1 MLKIALTKGRIEK
14 KMTETLKKIGY
25 NIDPLIN
32 KDRELQ
38 INIEDKMEIIFAKS
52 NDVVTFVEHGIVDIG
67 IVGSDTLLEN
77 PFKDYYELLDLEIGK
92 CSFAVCSYPNFKNIK
107 FNRRKRIATKYPNIA
122 KKYFESKDEDVEIIK
137 LEGSVELG
145 PVVGL
150 TDAIVD
156 IVETG
161 ATLKA
166 NGLEVIDTIIEVSTR
181 LICNKTKF
189 KYKKEEILNLIDLIE
204 KYKVTRI
211 IVSIH

>member
-1 MLKIALTKGRIEK
+1 MLKVALTKGRIEK
-14 KMTETLKKIGY
+14 KVTTMLEKLGY
-25 NIDPLIN
+25 DVTSMIN
-32 KDRELQ
+32 KHRELQ
-38 INIEDKMEIIFAKS
+38 INVEDKMKIIFAKS
-52 NDVVTFVEHGIVDIG
+52 NDVVTFIEHGIVDIG

-77 PFKDYYELLDLEIGK
+77 SFKNYYELLDLEIGK
-92 CSFAVCSYPNFKNIK
+92 CSFAVCSYPEYKNIK
-107 FNRRKRIATKYPNIA
+107 LNRRKRIATKYPNVA
-122 KKYFESKDEDVEIIK
+122 KNYFESKDEDVEIIK

-166 NGLEVIDTIIEVSTR
+166 NGVEVIEKITDVSTR

-204 KYKVTRI
+204 NNNKRKA
-211 IVSIH
+211 

>member
-1 MLKIALTKGRIEK
+1 MLKVALTKGRIEK
-14 KMTETLKKIGY
+14 KVTTMLEKLGY
-25 NIDPLIN
+25 DVTSMIN
-32 KDRELQ
+32 KHRELQ
-38 INIEDKMEIIFAKS
+38 INVEDKMKIIFAKS
-52 NDVVTFVEHGIVDIG
+52 NDVVTFIEHGIVDIG

-77 PFKDYYELLDLEIGK
+77 SFKNYYELLDLEIGK
-92 CSFAVCSYPNFKNIK
+92 CSFAVCSYPEYKNIK
-107 FNRRKRIATKYPNIA
+107 LNRRKRIATKYPNVA
-122 KKYFESKDEDVEIIK
+122 KNYFESKDEDVEIIK

-166 NGLEVIDTIIEVSTR
+166 NGLEVIEKITDVSTR

-204 KYKVTRI
+204 NNNKRKA
-211 IVSIH
+211 

>member
-1 MLKIALTKGRIEK
+1 MLKVALTKGRIEK
-14 KMTETLKKIGY
+14 KVTTMLEKLGY
-25 NIDPLIN
+25 DVTSMIN
-32 KDRELQ
+32 KNRELQ
-38 INIEDKMEIIFAKS
+38 INVEDKMEIIFAKS
-52 NDVVTFVEHGIVDIG
+52 NDVVTFIEHGIVDIG

-77 PFKDYYELLDLEIGK
+77 SFKNYYELLDLEIGK
-92 CSFAVCSYPNFKNIK
+92 CSFAVCSFPEYKNIK
-107 FNRRKRIATKYPNIA
+107 LNRRKRIATKYPNVA

-161 ATLKA
+161 VTLKA
-166 NGLEVIDTIIEVSTR
+166 NGLEVIEKITDVSTR

-204 KYKVTRI
+204 NNNR
-211 IVSIH
+211 

>member
-1 MLKIALTKGRIEK
+1 MLKVALTKGRIEK
-14 KMTETLKKIGY
+14 KVTTMLGKLGY
-25 NIDPLIN
+25 DVTSMIN

-38 INIEDKMEIIFAKS
+38 INVEDKMKIIFAKS
-52 NDVVTFVEHGIVDIG
+52 NDVVTFIEHGIVDIG

-77 PFKDYYELLDLEIGK
+77 SFKNYYELLDLETGK
-92 CSFAVCSYPNFKNIK
+92 CSFAVCSYPEYKNIK
-107 FNRRKRIATKYPNIA
+107 LNRRKRIATKYPNVA
-122 KKYFESKDEDVEIIK
+122 KTYFESKDEDVEIIK

-166 NGLEVIDTIIEVSTR
+166 NGLEVIEKITDVSTR

-204 KYKVTRI
+204 NNNR
-211 IVSIH
+211 

>member
-14 KMTETLKKIGY
+14 NMTETLEKIGY
-25 NIDPLIN
+25 DITNLMN

-38 INIEDKMEIIFAKS
+38 INIENKLQIIFAKS
-52 NDVVTFVEHGIVDIG
+52 NDVVTFIEHGVVDIG

-77 PFKDYYELLDLEIGK
+77 AFKDYYELLDLEIGK
-92 CSFAVCSYPNFKNIK
+92 CCFAVCSYPDYRNLKL
-107 FNRRKRIATKYPNIA
+107 NRRKKIATKYPNIT
-122 KKYFESKDEDVEIIK
+122 KRYFERKEEDVEIIK

-161 ATLKA
+161 STLRA
-166 NGLEVIDTIIEVSTR
+166 NGLEIIERVANISTR

-204 KYKVTRI
+204 KYK
-211 IVSIH
+211 

>member
-1 MLKIALTKGRIEK
+1 MLKVALTKGRIEK
-14 KMTETLKKIGY
+14 KVTTMLEKLGY
-25 NIDPLIN
+25 DVTSMIN
-32 KDRELQ
+32 KNRELQ
-38 INIEDKMEIIFAKS
+38 INVEDKMEIIFAKS
-52 NDVVTFVEHGIVDIG
+52 NDVVTFIEHGIVDIG

-77 PFKDYYELLDLEIGK
+77 SFKNYYELLDLEIGK
-92 CSFAVCSYPNFKNIK
+92 CSFAVCSYPEYKSLK
-107 FNRRKRIATKYPNIA
+107 LNRRKRIATKYPNVA
-122 KKYFESKDEDVEIIK
+122 KTYFESKEEDVEIIK

-166 NGLEVIDTIIEVSTR
+166 NGLEVIEKITDVSTR

-189 KYKKEEILNLIDLIE
+189 N
-204 KYKVTRI
+204 
-211 IVSIH
+211 

>member
-14 KMTETLKKIGY
+14 VMTKTFEKIGY
-25 NIDPLIN
+25 DIDNLMN

-38 INIEDKMEIIFAKS
+38 ISIEDKLQIIFAKA
-52 NDVVTFVEHGIVDIG
+52 NDVVTFIEHGIVDIG

-77 PFKDYYELLDLEIGK
+77 SFKDYYELLDLEIGK
-92 CSFAVCSYPNFKNIK
+92 CCFAVCSYPTYRDLKL
-107 FNRRKRIATKYPNIA
+107 NRRKKIATKYPNIT
-122 KKYFESKDEDVEIIK
+122 KRHFESKEEDVEIIK

-161 ATLKA
+161 STLKA
-166 NGLEVIDTIIEVSTR
+166 NGLEVIEKVTDISTR

-189 KYKKEEILNLIDLIE
+189 KYKKEEILNLVDLIE
-204 KYKVTRI
+204 KYK
-211 IVSIH
+211 

>member
-1 MLKIALTKGRIEK
+1 MLKVALTKGRIEK
-14 KMTETLKKIGY
+14 KVTTMLEKLGY
-25 NIDPLIN
+25 DVTSMIN

-38 INIEDKMEIIFAKS
+38 INVEDKMKIIFAKS
-52 NDVVTFVEHGIVDIG
+52 NDVVTFIEHGIVDIG

-77 PFKDYYELLDLEIGK
+77 SFKNYYELLDLEIGK
-92 CSFAVCSYPNFKNIK
+92 CSFAVCSYPEYKNIK
-107 FNRRKRIATKYPNIA
+107 LNRRKRIATKYPNVA
-122 KKYFESKDEDVEIIK
+122 KNYFESKDEDVEIIK

-166 NGLEVIDTIIEVSTR
+166 NGLEVIEKITDVSTR

-204 KYKVTRI
+204 NNNKRKA
-211 IVSIH
+211 

>member
-1 MLKIALTKGRIEK
+1 MLKVALTKGRIEK
-14 KMTETLKKIGY
+14 KVTTILEKLGY
-25 NIDPLIN
+25 DVTSMIN
-32 KDRELQ
+32 KNRELQ
-38 INIEDKMEIIFAKS
+38 INVEDKMEIIFAKS
-52 NDVVTFVEHGIVDIG
+52 NDVVTFIEHGIVDIG

-77 PFKDYYELLDLEIGK
+77 SFKNYYELLDLEIGK
-92 CSFAVCSYPNFKNIK
+92 CSFAVCSYPEYKNIK
-107 FNRRKRIATKYPNIA
+107 LNRRKRIATKYPNVA

-161 ATLKA
+161 ATLRA
-166 NGLEVIDTIIEVSTR
+166 NGLEVIEKITDVSTR

-204 KYKVTRI
+204 NNNR
-211 IVSIH
+211 

>member
-1 MLKIALTKGRIEK
+1 MLKVALTKGRIEK
-14 KMTETLKKIGY
+14 KVTTMLEKLGY
-25 NIDPLIN
+25 DVTSMIN
-32 KDRELQ
+32 KNRELQ
-38 INIEDKMEIIFAKS
+38 INVEDKMEIIFAKS
-52 NDVVTFVEHGIVDIG
+52 NDVVTFIEHGIVDIG

-77 PFKDYYELLDLEIGK
+77 SFKNYYELLDLEIGK
-92 CSFAVCSYPNFKNIK
+92 CSFAVCSYPEYKNIK
-107 FNRRKRIATKYPNIA
+107 LNRRKRIATKYPNVA

-166 NGLEVIDTIIEVSTR
+166 NGLEVIDKITDVSAR

-204 KYKVTRI
+204 NYNKKNNCK
-211 IVSIH
+211 S

>member
-14 KMTETLKKIGY
+14 AMTETLNQIGY
-25 NIDPLIN
+25 DIKPLIN

-38 INIEDKMEIIFAKS
+38 VNIDDKLQIIFAKS
-52 NDVVTFVEHGIVDIG
+52 NDVIIFVEHGIVDIG

-77 PFKDYYELLDLEIGK
+77 SFKDYYELLDLEIGK
-92 CSFAVCSYPNFKNIK
+92 CSFAVCSYPTYNNLKL
-107 FNRRKRIATKYPNIA
+107 NRRKRIATKYPNIT
-122 KKYFESKDEDVEIIK
+122 KRYFESKDEDVEIIK

-161 ATLKA
+161 STLKA
-166 NGLEVIDTIIEVSTR
+166 NGLEIIEKIIEVSTK
-181 LICNKTKF
+181 LICNKTMF
-189 KYKKEEILNLIDLIE
+189 KYKKEEILNLVDLIE
-204 KYKVTRI
+204 KSK
-211 IVSIH
+211 SK

>member
-1 MLKIALTKGRIEK
+1 MLKVALTKGRIEK
-14 KMTETLKKIGY
+14 KVTTMLEKLGY
-25 NIDPLIN
+25 DVTSMIN
-32 KDRELQ
+32 KNRELQ
-38 INIEDKMEIIFAKS
+38 INVEDKMEIIFAKS
-52 NDVVTFVEHGIVDIG
+52 NDVVTFIEHGIVDIG
-67 IVGSDTLLEN
+67 IVCSDTLLEN
-77 PFKDYYELLDLEIGK
+77 SFKNYYELLDLEIGK
-92 CSFAVCSYPNFKNIK
+92 CSFAVCSYPEYKNIK
-107 FNRRKRIATKYPNIA
+107 LNRRKRIATKYPNVA

-161 ATLKA
+161 VTLKA
-166 NGLEVIDTIIEVSTR
+166 NGLEVIEKITDVSTR

-204 KYKVTRI
+204 NNNR
-211 IVSIH
+211 

>member
-1 MLKIALTKGRIEK
+1 MLKVALTKGRIEK
-14 KMTETLKKIGY
+14 EVTTMLEKLGY
-25 NIDPLIN
+25 DVTSMIN
-32 KDRELQ
+32 KNRELQ
-38 INIEDKMEIIFAKS
+38 INVEDKMKIIFAKS
-52 NDVVTFVEHGIVDIG
+52 NDVVTFIEHGIVDIG

-77 PFKDYYELLDLEIGK
+77 SFKNYYELLDLEIGK
-92 CSFAVCSYPNFKNIK
+92 CSFAVCSYPEYKNIK
-107 FNRRKRIATKYPNIA
+107 LNRRKRIATKYPNVA
-122 KKYFESKDEDVEIIK
+122 KTYFESKDEDVEIIK

-166 NGLEVIDTIIEVSTR
+166 NGLEVIEKITDVSTR

-204 KYKVTRI
+204 KNNR
-211 IVSIH
+211 

>member
-1 MLKIALTKGRIEK
+1 MLKVALTKGRIEK
-14 KMTETLKKIGY
+14 KVTTMLEKLGY
-25 NIDPLIN
+25 DVTSMIN
-32 KDRELQ
+32 KNRELQ
-38 INIEDKMEIIFAKS
+38 INVEDKMEIIFAKS
-52 NDVVTFVEHGIVDIG
+52 NDVVTFIEHGIVDIG

-77 PFKDYYELLDLEIGK
+77 SFKNYYELLDLEIGK
-92 CSFAVCSYPNFKNIK
+92 CSFAVCSYPKYKNIK
-107 FNRRKRIATKYPNIA
+107 LNRRKRIATKYPNVA

-161 ATLKA
+161 VTLKA
-166 NGLEVIDTIIEVSTR
+166 NGLEVIEKITDVSTR

-204 KYKVTRI
+204 NNNR
-211 IVSIH
+211 

>member
-1 MLKIALTKGRIEK
+1 MLKVALTKGRIEK
-14 KMTETLKKIGY
+14 KVTTMLEKLGY
-25 NIDPLIN
+25 DVTSMIN
-32 KDRELQ
+32 KNRELQ
-38 INIEDKMEIIFAKS
+38 INVEDKMKIIFAKS
-52 NDVVTFVEHGIVDIG
+52 NDVVTFIEHGIVDIG

-77 PFKDYYELLDLEIGK
+77 SFKNYYELLDLEIGK
-92 CSFAVCSYPNFKNIK
+92 CSFAVCSYPEYKNIK
-107 FNRRKRIATKYPNIA
+107 LNRRKRIATKYPNVA

-161 ATLKA
+161 ATLRA
-166 NGLEVIDTIIEVSTR
+166 NGLEVIEKITDVSTR

-204 KYKVTRI
+204 NNNR
-211 IVSIH
+211 

>member
-14 KMTETLKKIGY
+14 KIAEMFQKIGY
-25 NIDPLIN
+25 DVTPLIN
-32 KDRELQ
+32 KNRELQ
-38 INIEDKMEIIFAKS
+38 INIDNKLEIILAKS
-52 NDVVTFVEHGIVDIG
+52 NDVITFIEQGIVDIG
-67 IVGSDTLLEN
+67 IVGSDTLMEN
-77 PFKDYYELLDLEIGK
+77 TFKDYYELLDLEIGK
-92 CSFAVCSYPNFKNIK
+92 CTFAVCSYPKYRDVNL
-107 FNRRKRIATKYPNIA
+107 NRRKKIATKYPNIT
-122 KKYFESKDEDVEIIK
+122 KKFFESKNEDVEIIK

-166 NGLEVIDTIIEVSTR
+166 NGLEVIEKVEDVSTR

-189 KYKKEEILNLIDLIE
+189 KYKKEEILNLVDFIE
-204 KYKVTRI
+204 KYKEGEK
-211 IVSIH
+211 

>member
-1 MLKIALTKGRIEK
+1 MLKVALTKGRIEK
-14 KMTETLKKIGY
+14 KVTTMLEKLGY
-25 NIDPLIN
+25 DVTPLIN

-38 INIEDKMEIIFAKS
+38 INVEDKMKIIFAKS
-52 NDVVTFVEHGIVDIG
+52 NDVVTFIEHGIVDIG

-77 PFKDYYELLDLEIGK
+77 SFKNYYELLDLEIGK
-92 CSFAVCSYPNFKNIK
+92 CSFAVCSYPEYKNIK
-107 FNRRKRIATKYPNIA
+107 LNRRKRIATKYPNVA
-122 KKYFESKDEDVEIIK
+122 KTYFESKDEDVEIIK

-166 NGLEVIDTIIEVSTR
+166 NGLEVIEKITEVSTR

-204 KYKVTRI
+204 NNNR
-211 IVSIH
+211 

>member
-1 MLKIALTKGRIEK
+1 MTTMLEK
-14 KMTETLKKIGY
+14 LGY
-25 NIDPLIN
+25 DVTSMIN

-38 INIEDKMEIIFAKS
+38 IDVEDKMKIIFAKS
-52 NDVVTFVEHGIVDIG
+52 NDVITFIEHGIVDIG

-77 PFKDYYELLDLEIGK
+77 SFKNYYELLDLEIGK
-92 CSFAVCSYPNFKNIK
+92 CSFAVCSYPEYKKIK
-107 FNRRKRIATKYPNIA
+107 LNRRKRIATKYPNVA
-122 KKYFESKDEDVEIIK
+122 KAYFESKDEDVEIIK

-166 NGLEVIDTIIEVSTR
+166 NGLEVIDKITDVSAR

-204 KYKVTRI
+204 NYNKKNNCK
-211 IVSIH
+211 S

>member
-1 MLKIALTKGRIEK
+1 MLKVALTKGRIEK
-14 KMTETLKKIGY
+14 KVTTMLEKLGY
-25 NIDPLIN
+25 DVTSMIN

-38 INIEDKMEIIFAKS
+38 INVEDKMKIIFAKS
-52 NDVVTFVEHGIVDIG
+52 NDVVTFIEHGIVDIG

-77 PFKDYYELLDLEIGK
+77 SFKNYYELLDLEIGK
-92 CSFAVCSYPNFKNIK
+92 CSFAVCSYPEYKNIK
-107 FNRRKRIATKYPNIA
+107 LNRRKRIATKYPNVA
-122 KKYFESKDEDVEIIK
+122 KTYFESKDEDVEIIK

-161 ATLKA
+161 ATLRA
-166 NGLEVIDTIIEVSTR
+166 NGLEVIEKITDVSTR

-204 KYKVTRI
+204 NNNR
-211 IVSIH
+211 

>member
-14 KMTETLKKIGY
+14 KVTTMLEKLGY
-25 NIDPLIN
+25 DVTSMIN
-32 KDRELQ
+32 KNRELQ
-38 INIEDKMEIIFAKS
+38 INVEDKMEIIFAKS
-52 NDVVTFVEHGIVDIG
+52 NDVVTFIEHGIVDIG

-77 PFKDYYELLDLEIGK
+77 SFKNYYELLDLEIGK
-92 CSFAVCSYPNFKNIK
+92 CSFAVCSYPEYKNIK
-107 FNRRKRIATKYPNIA
+107 LNRRKRIATKYPNVA

-150 TDAIVD
+150 ADAIVD

-161 ATLKA
+161 ATLRA
-166 NGLEVIDTIIEVSTR
+166 NGLEVIEKITDVSTR

-204 KYKVTRI
+204 NNNR
-211 IVSIH
+211 

>member
-1 MLKIALTKGRIEK
+1 MLRVALTKGRIEK
-14 KMTETLKKIGY
+14 KMTTMLEKLGY
-25 NIDPLIN
+25 DVTSMIN

-38 INIEDKMEIIFAKS
+38 IDVEDKMKIIFAKS
-52 NDVVTFVEHGIVDIG
+52 NDVITFIEHGIVDIG

-77 PFKDYYELLDLEIGK
+77 SFKNYYELLDLEIGK
-92 CSFAVCSYPNFKNIK
+92 CSFAVCSYPEYKKIK
-107 FNRRKRIATKYPNIA
+107 LNRRKRIATKYPNVA
-122 KKYFESKDEDVEIIK
+122 KTYFESKDEDVEIIK

-166 NGLEVIDTIIEVSTR
+166 NGLEVIDKITDVSAR

-204 KYKVTRI
+204 NYNKKNNCK
-211 IVSIH
+211 S

>member
-1 MLKIALTKGRIEK
+1 MLIVALTKGRIEK
-14 KMTETLKKIGY
+14 KMTTMLEKLGY
-25 NIDPLIN
+25 DVTSMIN

-38 INIEDKMEIIFAKS
+38 IDVEDKMKIIFAKS
-52 NDVVTFVEHGIVDIG
+52 NDVITFIEHGIVDIG

-77 PFKDYYELLDLEIGK
+77 SFKNYYELLDLEIGK
-92 CSFAVCSYPNFKNIK
+92 CSFAVCSYPEYKKIK
-107 FNRRKRIATKYPNIA
+107 LNRRKRIATKYPNVA
-122 KKYFESKDEDVEIIK
+122 KAYFESKDEDVEIIK

-166 NGLEVIDTIIEVSTR
+166 NGLEVIDKITDVSAR

-204 KYKVTRI
+204 NYNKKNNCK
-211 IVSIH
+211 S

>member
-1 MLKIALTKGRIEK
+1 MLKVALTKGRIEK
-14 KMTETLKKIGY
+14 KVTTMLEKLGY
-25 NIDPLIN
+25 DVTSMIN

-38 INIEDKMEIIFAKS
+38 INVEDKMKIIFAKS
-52 NDVVTFVEHGIVDIG
+52 NDVVTFIEHGIVDIG

-77 PFKDYYELLDLEIGK
+77 SFKNYYELLDLEIGK
-92 CSFAVCSYPNFKNIK
+92 CSFAVCSYPEYKNIK
-107 FNRRKRIATKYPNIA
+107 LNRRKRIATKYPNVA
-122 KKYFESKDEDVEIIK
+122 KTYFESKDEDVEIIK

-166 NGLEVIDTIIEVSTR
+166 NGLEIIEKITDVSTR

-204 KYKVTRI
+204 NNNR
-211 IVSIH
+211 

>member
-1 MLKIALTKGRIEK
+1 MLKVALTKGRIEK
-14 KMTETLKKIGY
+14 KVTTMLEKLGY
-25 NIDPLIN
+25 DVTSMIN

-38 INIEDKMEIIFAKS
+38 INVEDKMKIIFAKS
-52 NDVVTFVEHGIVDIG
+52 NDVVAFIEHGIVDIG

-77 PFKDYYELLDLEIGK
+77 SFKNYYELLDLEIGK
-92 CSFAVCSYPNFKNIK
+92 CLFAVCSYPEYKNIK
-107 FNRRKRIATKYPNIA
+107 LNRRKRIATKYPNVA
-122 KKYFESKDEDVEIIK
+122 KTYFESKDEDVEIIK

-161 ATLKA
+161 ETLKA
-166 NGLEVIDTIIEVSTR
+166 NGLEVIEKITDVSTR

-204 KYKVTRI
+204 NNNR
-211 IVSIH
+211 

>member
-1 MLKIALTKGRIEK
+1 MLKVALTKGRIEK
-14 KMTETLKKIGY
+14 KVTTMLEKLGY
-25 NIDPLIN
+25 DVTSMIN
-32 KDRELQ
+32 KNRELQ
-38 INIEDKMEIIFAKS
+38 INVEDKMEIIFAKS
-52 NDVVTFVEHGIVDIG
+52 NDVVTFIEHGIVDIG

-77 PFKDYYELLDLEIGK
+77 SFKNYYELLDLEIGK
-92 CSFAVCSYPNFKNIK
+92 CSFAVCSYPEYKNIK
-107 FNRRKRIATKYPNIA
+107 LNRRKRIATKYPNVA

-166 NGLEVIDTIIEVSTR
+166 NGLEVIDKITDVSAR

-204 KYKVTRI
+204 NNNR
-211 IVSIH
+211 

>member
-1 MLKIALTKGRIEK
+1 MLKVALTKGRIEK
-14 KMTETLKKIGY
+14 KVTTMLEKLGY
-25 NIDPLIN
+25 DVTSMIN
-32 KDRELQ
+32 KNRELQ
-38 INIEDKMEIIFAKS
+38 INVEDKMEIIFAKS
-52 NDVVTFVEHGIVDIG
+52 NDVVTFIEHGIVDIG

-77 PFKDYYELLDLEIGK
+77 SFKNYYELLDLEIGK
-92 CSFAVCSYPNFKNIK
+92 CSFAVCSYPEYKNIK
-107 FNRRKRIATKYPNIA
+107 LNRRKRIATKYPNVA

-166 NGLEVIDTIIEVSTR
+166 NGLEVIEKITDVSTR

-204 KYKVTRI
+204 KNNR
-211 IVSIH
+211 

>member
-1 MLKIALTKGRIEK
+1 MLKVALTKGRIEK
-14 KMTETLKKIGY
+14 KVTTMLEKLGY
-25 NIDPLIN
+25 DVTSMIN
-32 KDRELQ
+32 KNRELQ
-38 INIEDKMEIIFAKS
+38 INVEDKMEIIFAKS
-52 NDVVTFVEHGIVDIG
+52 NDVVTFIEHGIVDIG

-77 PFKDYYELLDLEIGK
+77 SFKNYYELLDLEIGK
-92 CSFAVCSYPNFKNIK
+92 CSFAVCSYPEYKKIK
-107 FNRRKRIATKYPNIA
+107 LNRRKRIATKYPNVA
-122 KKYFESKDEDVEIIK
+122 KAYFESKDEDVEIIK

-166 NGLEVIDTIIEVSTR
+166 NGLEVIDKITDVSAR

-204 KYKVTRI
+204 NYNKKNNCK
-211 IVSIH
+211 S

>member
-1 MLKIALTKGRIEK
+1 MLKVALTKGRIEK
-14 KMTETLKKIGY
+14 KVTTMLEKLGY
-25 NIDPLIN
+25 DVTSMIN
-32 KDRELQ
+32 KNRELQ
-38 INIEDKMEIIFAKS
+38 INVEDKMEIIFAKS
-52 NDVVTFVEHGIVDIG
+52 NDVVTFIEHGIVDIG

-77 PFKDYYELLDLEIGK
+77 SFKNYYELLDLEIGK
-92 CSFAVCSYPNFKNIK
+92 CSFAVCSYPEYKNIK
-107 FNRRKRIATKYPNIA
+107 LNRRKRIATKYPNVA

-161 ATLKA
+161 VTLKA
-166 NGLEVIDTIIEVSTR
+166 NGLEVIEKITDVSTR

-204 KYKVTRI
+204 NNNR
-211 IVSIH
+211 

>member
-1 MLKIALTKGRIEK
+1 MLKVALTKGRIEK
-14 KMTETLKKIGY
+14 KVTTMLEKLGY
-25 NIDPLIN
+25 DVTSMIN
-32 KDRELQ
+32 KNRELQ
-38 INIEDKMEIIFAKS
+38 INVEDKMEIIFAKS
-52 NDVVTFVEHGIVDIG
+52 NDVVTFIEHGIVDIG

-77 PFKDYYELLDLEIGK
+77 SFKNYYELLDLEIGK
-92 CSFAVCSYPNFKNIK
+92 CSFAVCSYPEYKNIK
-107 FNRRKRIATKYPNIA
+107 LNRRKRIATKYPNVA

-166 NGLEVIDTIIEVSTR
+166 NGLEVIEKITDVSTR

-204 KYKVTRI
+204 NNNR
-211 IVSIH
+211 

>member
-1 MLKIALTKGRIEK
+1 MLKVALTKGRIEK
-14 KMTETLKKIGY
+14 KVTTMLEKLGY
-25 NIDPLIN
+25 DVTSMIN

-38 INIEDKMEIIFAKS
+38 INVEDKMKIIFAKS
-52 NDVVTFVEHGIVDIG
+52 NDVVTFIEHGIVDIG

-77 PFKDYYELLDLEIGK
+77 SFKNYYELLDLEIGK
-92 CSFAVCSYPNFKNIK
+92 CSFAVCSYPEYKNIK
-107 FNRRKRIATKYPNIA
+107 LNRRKRIATKYPNVA
-122 KKYFESKDEDVEIIK
+122 KNYFESKDEDVEIIK

-166 NGLEVIDTIIEVSTR
+166 NGLEVIEKITDVSTR

-204 KYKVTRI
+204 NNNR
-211 IVSIH
+211 

>member
-1 MLKIALTKGRIEK
+1 MLKVALTKGRIEK
-14 KMTETLKKIGY
+14 KVTTMLEKLGY
-25 NIDPLIN
+25 DVTSMIN

-38 INIEDKMEIIFAKS
+38 INVEDKMKIIFAKS
-52 NDVVTFVEHGIVDIG
+52 NDVVTFIEHGIVDIG

-77 PFKDYYELLDLEIGK
+77 SFKNYYELLDLEIGK
-92 CSFAVCSYPNFKNIK
+92 CSFAVCSYPEYKNIK
-107 FNRRKRIATKYPNIA
+107 LNRRKRIATKYPNVA

-161 ATLKA
+161 ATLRA
-166 NGLEVIDTIIEVSTR
+166 NGLEVIEKITDVSTR

-204 KYKVTRI
+204 NNNR
-211 IVSIH
+211 

>member
-1 MLKIALTKGRIEK
+1 MLKVALTKGRIEK
-14 KMTETLKKIGY
+14 KVTTMLEKLGY
-25 NIDPLIN
+25 DVTSMIN
-32 KDRELQ
+32 KNRELQ
-38 INIEDKMEIIFAKS
+38 INVEDKMEIIFAKS
-52 NDVVTFVEHGIVDIG
+52 NDVVTFIEHGIVDIG

-77 PFKDYYELLDLEIGK
+77 SFKNYYELLDLEIGK
-92 CSFAVCSYPNFKNIK
+92 CSFAVCSYPEYKNIK
-107 FNRRKRIATKYPNIA
+107 LNRRKRIATKYPNVA

-150 TDAIVD
+150 ADAIVD

-161 ATLKA
+161 ATLRA
-166 NGLEVIDTIIEVSTR
+166 NGLEVIEKITDVSTR

-204 KYKVTRI
+204 NNNR
-211 IVSIH
+211 